1 MKVIYP
7 GSFDPVTNG
16 HLDIIKRCSN
26 KFDDVIIAVLNN
38 IHKKGLFSVQERI
51 TLLEETT
58 KEFANVEIDSFSG
71 LLVDYAKQKNC
82 LTIIKGIRAVSD
94 FEYEMMMALANR
106 KIYEDIETLLMASKG
121 EYIYLSSS
129 LVKEIAAYGGDIDCF
144 VPKSVEK
151 ALVDKY
157 KGVLNNGCFKAY

>member
-16 HLDIIKRCSN
+16 HLDIIERCSN
-26 KFDDVIIAVLNN
+26 QFDNVIIAVLNN
-38 IHKKGLFSVQERI
+38 IHKKGLFTVKERI
-51 TLLEETT
+51 MLLEETT
-58 KEFANVEIDSFSG
+58 KEFSNVEIDSFSG

-82 LTIIKGIRAVSD
+82 STIIKGIRAVSD

-106 KIYEDIETLLMASKG
+106 KIYEGIETLLMASKG

-129 LVKEIAAYGGDIDCF
+129 LVKEIAGYGGDIDCF
-144 VPKSVEK
+144 VPKNVAE

-157 KGVLNNGCFKAY
+157 KEGIK